1 MSERPLL
8 DFPHHVTRSAAEF
21 YEQHLTNV
29 MTYGIAEMT
38 VKDHE
43 QFLTTAGETLSTDG
57 KKAEEV
63 FPEHF
68 ARLNFSKFQIENTRP
83 ARLEMAQAR
92 SVDNFLTYISDIL
105 TQAIIT
111 RPDLLKTQEQ
121 VTLEEVLSHSSLEEF
136 VRWAA
141 ERRVNQLSFKG
152 LPEIA
157 EYVEKR
163 LGMKLHSSDDDWTS
177 LKESVAVRN
186 LTVHR
191 RGVVDERFLWI
202 FKTATVKAGER
213 FPIPI
218 ELLASTMKCTMRV
231 VRDFD
236 ERVAQKFDIDRV
248 DTHKQAW
255 YLRHKFGPK
264 ENWPNDTAPN
274 SS

>member
-1 MSERPLL
+1 
-8 DFPHHVTRSAAEF
+8 
-21 YEQHLTNV
+21 
-29 MTYGIAEMT
+29 MTYGIAEMA

-43 QFLTTAGETLSTDG
+43 QFLTKAGETLSTNG

-68 ARLNFSKFQIENTRP
+68 ARLHFSKFQIENTRP

-105 TQAIIT
+105 TQAIVT

-141 ERRVNQLSFKG
+141 ERRVNQLAFKG
-152 LPEIA
+152 LSDIA

-163 LGMKLHSSDDDWTS
+163 LGMKLHSSDDDWKS

-186 LTVHR
+186 PTVHR
-191 RGVVDERFLWI
+191 RGVVDERFLWTV
-202 FKTATVKAGER
+202 KTATAKAGER
-213 FPIPI
+213 FLVPI

-236 ERVAQKFDIDRV
+236 ERVAQKFDINRV
-248 DTHKQAW
+248 DTHEQAW
-255 YLRHKFGPK
+255 
-264 ENWPNDTAPN
+264 
-274 SS
+274 